1 MSAALLDYTLG
12 PAELASGLRNR
23 FEDYN
28 AEFTRITRRAARH
41 FMSRDWHAA
50 RADAVQRIELYEH
63 HVSSAIQALRME
75 LGAAIQDRELWIQI
89 KQHFADQIASLPD
102 SDFYRTFLNSIT
114 RDVFATVGVDEQIEF
129 TATSSGRASGSVPI
143 RVHPVGDSLQRAVSE
158 LLADLPF
165 ARLIG
170 DVDAFARQICRELT
184 PHFDSRRQSAAPQ
197 LVEVIDAPFYRGP
210 TACMVGRMI
219 GDGSITPF
227 VIVFVHGAEG
237 LQIESV
243 LLARSDIS
251 SLFGF
256 TRSYFHV
263 DLPVVSATV
272 SLLRTFM
279 PGNPVDELYTILGRA
294 KQGKTERYYALRRH
308 LAQSFDVFVH
318 APGQRGLVMIVFTLP
333 SHDLV
338 FKVIRD
344 RFGPPKNTSRAEVME
359 KYRWVFE
366 HDRVGRLVDAQEY
379 KQLRLPKA
387 RFMPALLEELLNESG
402 SVCHLDGDDVI
413 IGHCYIERR
422 LRPLDLFLRDAE
434 SAAAE
439 RALLDYG
446 DALRELAGIDVFP
459 GDLLLKNFGV
469 TSQGKV
475 VFYDYAEVTSLKEG
489 NVRELPSASSEE
501 EEMSAEP
508 WFFVGPNDIFP
519 EQWLPFLG
527 VPPELLDSF
536 KERHGEL
543 LGPYWWRGMQRNE
556 ATTANRPQRTGTTLP
571 GADTPFSL
579 NASTAT

>member
-12 PAELASGLRNR
+12 PVELATGLRQR

-28 AEFTRITRRAARH
+28 AEFNRITRHAARH
-41 FMSRDWHAA
+41 FQVRDWQAA
-50 RADAVQRIELYEH
+50 RADAVRRIELYER
-63 HVSSAIQALRME
+63 HVSAAIDALRRE
-75 LGAAIQDRELWIQI
+75 LGGAVHDRDLWVEI
-89 KQHFADQIASLPD
+89 KQHFEAQIAGLPD
-102 SDFYRTFLNSIT
+102 SDFYCTFFNSIT
-114 RDVFATVGVDEQIEF
+114 RDLFATVGVDEQIEF
-129 TATSSGRASGSVPI
+129 TVTASGRASGSVPI

-165 ARLIG
+165 AGLIT
-170 DVDAFARQICRELT
+170 DLESFARQICRELN

-210 TACMVGRMI
+210 SASIVGRMI

-227 VIVFVHGAEG
+227 VIVFLHAADG
-237 LQIESV
+237 LRIESV

-263 DLPVVSATV
+263 ELPVVSAAV

-279 PGNPVDELYTILGRA
+279 PGKPVDELYTILGRA
-294 KQGKTERYYALRRH
+294 KQGKIERYYALQRH
-308 LAQSFDVFVH
+308 LAQSFDVFVD
-318 APGQRGLVMIVFTLP
+318 APGQRGLVMVVFTLP

-344 RFGPPKNTSRAEVME
+344 RFGPPKNTTRTEVME
-359 KYRWVFE
+359 KYKWVFE

-387 RFMPALLEELLNESG
+387 RFMPALLQELLTECG
-402 SVCHLDGDDVI
+402 SVCRLDGDDLIV
-413 IGHCYIERR
+413 GHCYIERR
-422 LRPLDLFLRDAE
+422 LRPLDLFLRDAD

-439 RALLDYG
+439 HALLDYG

-475 VFYDYAEVTSLKEG
+475 VFYDYDEVTSLREC
-489 NVRELPSASSEE
+489 NFRELPAATNDEDE
-501 EEMSAEP
+501 FSAEP
-508 WFFVGPNDIFP
+508 WFFVGPNDVFP

-527 VPPELLDSF
+527 IPPELLDSF
-536 KERHGEL
+536 KARHGDL
-543 LGPYWWRGMQRNE
+543 LGPHWWRSRQLG
-556 ATTANRPQRTGTTLP
+556 
-571 GADTPFSL
+571 
-579 NASTAT
+579 

>member
-1 MSAALLDYTLG
+1 MSAVLLDDVMSVRLEA
-12 PAELASGLRNR
+12 PAPATDAPVGAMELATELRQR

-28 AEFTRITRRAARH
+28 AEFRRITRRAARH
-41 FMSRDWHAA
+41 FLQRDWQAA
-50 RADAVQRIELYEH
+50 RADAVQRIELYEC
-63 HVSSAIQALRME
+63 HVSGAIDTLRQV
-75 LGAAIQDRELWIQI
+75 LGPAIHERELWIGI
-89 KQHFADQIASLPD
+89 KNHFAGQIASLPD

-129 TATSSGRASGSVPI
+129 TVTASGRASGSVPI
-143 RVHPVGDSLQRAVSE
+143 RVHPVGDSLQRAICE

-165 ARLIG
+165 ARLIPE
-170 DVDAFARQICRELT
+170 VESFARQICRELT

-197 LVEVIDAPFYRGP
+197 LVEVIDAPFYRGD
-210 TACMVGRMI
+210 TATLVGRMI

-227 VIVFVHGAEG
+227 VIVFRHDAEG
-237 LQIESV
+237 LKIDSV
-243 LLARSDIS
+243 LLSRSDIS

-263 DLPVVSATV
+263 DLPVVSAAV

-279 PGNPVDELYTILGRA
+279 PCNPVDELYTILGRA

-318 APGQRGLVMIVFTLP
+318 APGQRGLVMVAFTLP

-344 RFGPPKNTSRAEVME
+344 RFGPPKNTTRAEVME
-359 KYRWVFE
+359 RYKWVFE

-387 RFMPALLEELLNESG
+387 RFMPALLQDLLTEAG
-402 SVCHLDGDDVI
+402 SVCRLDGDDLIV
-413 IGHCYIERR
+413 GHCYIERR

-446 DALRELAGIDVFP
+446 DALRELASNDVFP

-475 VFYDYAEVTSLKEG
+475 VFYDYDEVTSLREC
-489 NVRELPSASSEE
+489 NFRELPVPSNEE
-501 EEMSAEP
+501 EVMSAEP
-508 WFFVGPNDIFP
+508 WFFVGDNDIFP

-527 VPPELLDSF
+527 IPRELLDSF
-536 KERHGEL
+536 KARHGEL
-543 LGPYWWRGMQRNE
+543 LGPHWWRSAQR
-556 ATTANRPQRTGTTLP
+556 
-571 GADTPFSL
+571 AD
-579 NASTAT
+579 

>member
-1 MSAALLDYTLG
+1 VLLDVQVG
-12 PAELASGLRNR
+12 PVELAAGLRQR
-23 FEDYN
+23 FEEYN
-28 AEFTRITRRAARH
+28 AEFARITRRAARH
-41 FMSRDWHAA
+41 FIAQDWHVA
-50 RADAVQRIELYEH
+50 RADAVQRIELYER
-63 HVSSAIQALRME
+63 HVSSAIEAVRQL
-75 LGAAIQDRELWIQI
+75 LGAAIDDRALWVEI
-89 KQHFADQIASLPD
+89 KRHFALQIASLPD

-114 RDVFATVGVDEQIEF
+114 RDVFATVGVDEEIEF
-129 TATSSGRASGSVPI
+129 TVPAARRASGSVPI
-143 RVHPVGDSLQRAVSE
+143 RVHPVGDSLQRAVCE

-165 ARLIG
+165 AGLIAE
-170 DVDAFARQICRELT
+170 VESFAKQICRELT

-210 TACMVGRMI
+210 TATIVGRMI

-227 VIVFVHGAEG
+227 VIVFKHAADG
-237 LQIESV
+237 LKIESV

-263 DLPVVSATV
+263 DLPVVSAAV

-279 PGNPVDELYTILGRA
+279 PGKPVDELYTVLGRA

-308 LAQSFDVFVH
+308 LAQSFDVFVD
-318 APGQRGLVMIVFTLP
+318 APGQRGLVMVVFTLP

-344 RFGPPKNTSRAEVME
+344 RFGPPKNTTRAEVME
-359 KYRWVFE
+359 KYQWVFE

-379 KQLRLPKA
+379 RQLRLPKA
-387 RFMPALLEELLNESG
+387 RFMPALLQQLLTECG
-402 SVCHLDGDDVI
+402 SVCRLDGDDLIV
-413 IGHCYIERR
+413 GHCYIERR

-475 VFYDYAEVTSLKEG
+475 VFYDYDEVTSLHEC
-489 NVRELPSASSEE
+489 NFRELPVASCEE

-508 WFFVGPNDIFP
+508 WFFVGQNDIFP

-527 VPPELLDSF
+527 IPSELLDSF
-536 KERHGEL
+536 KARHGEL
-543 LGPYWWRGMQRNE
+543 LGPHWWRSLQSG
-556 ATTANRPQRTGTTLP
+556 TG
-571 GADTPFSL
+571 S
-579 NASTAT
+579 

>member
-1 MSAALLDYTLG
+1 MSAALLEPLHAVG
-12 PAELASGLRNR
+12 PVELATSLQQR
-23 FEDYN
+23 FDDYN
-28 AEFTRITRRAARH
+28 AEFNRITRRAARH
-41 FMSRDWHAA
+41 FIARDWPAA
-50 RADAVQRIELYEH
+50 RADAVLRIELYER
-63 HVSSAIQALRME
+63 HVSGAIDLVRRE
-75 LGAAIQDRELWIQI
+75 LADAVHDRELWVEA
-89 KQHFADQIASLPD
+89 KQHFEEQIASLPD

-129 TATSSGRASGSVPI
+129 TVTASGRASGSVPI
-143 RVHPVGDSLQRAVSE
+143 RVHPVDDSLQRAVCE

-165 ARLIG
+165 AGLIAE
-170 DVDAFARQICRELT
+170 VETFARQICQELT

-210 TACMVGRMI
+210 SASIVGRMI

-227 VIVFVHGAEG
+227 VIVFLNTAEG
-237 LQIESV
+237 LKIESV

-263 DLPVVSATV
+263 DLPVVSAAV

-279 PGNPVDELYTILGRA
+279 PGKPVDELYTVLGRA

-308 LAQSFDVFVH
+308 LAQSFDVFVD
-318 APGQRGLVMIVFTLP
+318 APGQRGLVMVVFTLP

-344 RFGPPKNTSRAEVME
+344 RFGPPKNTTRTEVME
-359 KYRWVFE
+359 KYQWVFE

-387 RFMPALLEELLNESG
+387 RFMPALLEELLTECG
-402 SVCHLDGDDVI
+402 SVCRLDGDDLIV
-413 IGHCYIERR
+413 GHCYIERR
-422 LRPLDLFLRDAE
+422 LRPLDLFLRDAD
-434 SAAAE
+434 SVAAE

-475 VFYDYAEVTSLKEG
+475 VFYDYDEVTSLREC
-489 NVRELPSASSEE
+489 NFRELPTATTDEDE
-501 EEMSAEP
+501 FSAEP

-527 VPPELLDSF
+527 IPPELLGSF
-536 KERHGEL
+536 KAKHGEL
-543 LGPYWWRGMQRNE
+543 LAPQWWRSRQAG
-556 ATTANRPQRTGTTLP
+556 
-571 GADTPFSL
+571 
-579 NASTAT
+579 

>member
-1 MSAALLDYTLG
+1 MSAVLLEAPAADSNLRA
-12 PAELASGLRNR
+12 AELAAGLRQR

-28 AEFTRITRRAARH
+28 AEFTRITRRAAGH
-41 FMSRDWHAA
+41 FLVRDWRAA
-50 RADAVQRIELYEH
+50 RSDAVQRIELYDR
-63 HVSSAIQALRME
+63 HVSGAIDSLRQE
-75 LGAAIQDRELWIQI
+75 LDASLHDRELWVEI
-89 KQHFADQIASLPD
+89 KRHFDLQIANVPD

-114 RDVFATVGVDEQIEF
+114 RDVFATVGVDEHIEF
-129 TATSSGRASGSVPI
+129 TVTASGRASGSVPI

-158 LLADLPF
+158 LLMDLPF
-165 ARLIG
+165 GGLITDG
-170 DVDAFARQICRELT
+170 ESFARQICRELT

-210 TACMVGRMI
+210 TASIVGRMI

-227 VIVFVHGAEG
+227 VIVFVHAVDG
-237 LQIESV
+237 LKIESV

-251 SLFGF
+251 SMFGF

-263 DLPVVSATV
+263 DLPVVSAAV

-279 PGNPVDELYTILGRA
+279 PGKPVDELYTVLGRA

-318 APGQRGLVMIVFTLP
+318 APGQRGLVMVVFTLP

-344 RFGPPKNTSRAEVME
+344 RFGPPKNTTRAEVME
-359 KYRWVFE
+359 KYKWVFE

-387 RFMPALLEELLNESG
+387 RFMPALLQELLTESG
-402 SVCHLDGDDVI
+402 SVCRLDGDDVI
-413 IGHCYIERR
+413 IGHCYVERR
-422 LRPLDLFLRDAE
+422 LRPLDLFLRDE
-434 SAAAE
+434 DSVAAE

-446 DALRELAGIDVFP
+446 DALRELARMDVFP

-475 VFYDYAEVTSLKEG
+475 VFYDYDEVTSLREC
-489 NVRELPSASSEE
+489 NFRELPVASNDE

-508 WFFVGPNDIFP
+508 WFFVGQNDIFP

-527 VPPELLDSF
+527 IPPELLESF
-536 KERHGEL
+536 KARHGEL
-543 LGPYWWRGMQRNE
+543 LGPTWWRSIQ
-556 ATTANRPQRTGTTLP
+556 
-571 GADTPFSL
+571 
-579 NASTAT
+579 AS

>member
-1 MSAALLDYTLG
+1 MSAALLEPL
-12 PAELASGLRNR
+12 PAVDAPVSPVELAAGLRQR

-28 AEFTRITRRAARH
+28 SEFTLITRRAARH
-41 FMSRDWHAA
+41 FMARDWHAA
-50 RADAVQRIELYEH
+50 RADAVQRIELYEL
-63 HVSSAIQALRME
+63 HVCGAIEAMRQI
-75 LGAAIQDRELWIQI
+75 LGAAIHDRELWVEI
-89 KQHFADQIASLPD
+89 KRHFALQIASLPD

-114 RDVFATVGVDEQIEF
+114 RDLFATVGVDEQIEF
-129 TATSSGRASGSVPI
+129 SVPAARRASGSVPI
-143 RVHPVGDSLQRAVSE
+143 RVHPVGDSLQRAVCE

-165 ARLIG
+165 AGLIAE
-170 DVDAFARQICRELT
+170 VESLAKQICRELT

-197 LVEVIDAPFYRGP
+197 LVEVIDAPFYRGD
-210 TACMVGRMI
+210 TATIVGRMI

-227 VIVFVHGAEG
+227 VIVFRHDADG
-237 LQIESV
+237 LKIDSV
-243 LLARSDIS
+243 LLASSDIS

-263 DLPVVSATV
+263 DLPVVSAAV

-279 PGNPVDELYTILGRA
+279 PGKPVDELYTILGRA

-308 LAQSFDVFVH
+308 LAQSFDVFVN
-318 APGQRGLVMIVFTLP
+318 APGQRGLVMVVFTLP

-344 RFGPPKNTSRAEVME
+344 RFGPPKNTSRAEVMG

-379 KQLRLPKA
+379 KLLRLPKS
-387 RFMPALLEELLNESG
+387 RFMPALLQELLTESG
-402 SVCHLDGDDVI
+402 SVCRLDGDDLIV
-413 IGHCYIERR
+413 GHCYIERR
-422 LRPLDLFLRDAE
+422 LRPLDLFIRDTD

-475 VFYDYAEVTSLKEG
+475 VFYDYDEVTSLNEC
-489 NVRELPSASSEE
+489 NFRELPVASNEE
-501 EEMSAEP
+501 EEFSAEP
-508 WFFVGPNDIFP
+508 WFYVGPNDIFP

-527 VPPELLDSF
+527 IPEELLDSF
-536 KERHGEL
+536 KARHGEL
-543 LGPYWWRGMQRNE
+543 LGPHWWRRMVERKGS
-556 ATTANRPQRTGTTLP
+556 
-571 GADTPFSL
+571 TPL
-579 NASTAT
+579 K

>member
-1 MSAALLDYTLG
+1 MA
-12 PAELASGLRNR
+12 
-23 FEDYN
+23 
-28 AEFTRITRRAARH
+28 
-41 FMSRDWHAA
+41 RDWPAA
-50 RADAVQRIELYEH
+50 RADAVQRIELYER
-63 HVSSAIQALRME
+63 HVSSAIEALRQE
-75 LGAAIQDRELWIQI
+75 LGAALHDRELWVEI
-89 KQHFADQIASLPD
+89 KRHFELQIASLPD

-114 RDVFATVGVDEQIEF
+114 RDVFTTVGVDEQIEF
-129 TATSSGRASGSVPI
+129 TATASGRASGSVPI
-143 RVHPVGDSLQRAVSE
+143 RVHPVGDSLQRAVCE

-165 ARLIG
+165 AGLIA

-210 TACMVGRMI
+210 TAMHRRPHDRRRQHHAVRHRVRTRAPT
-219 GDGSITPF
+219 GSK
-227 VIVFVHGAEG
+227 
-237 LQIESV
+237 IESV

-263 DLPVVSATV
+263 DLPVVSAAV

-318 APGQRGLVMIVFTLP
+318 APGQRGLVMVVFTLP

-344 RFGPPKNTSRAEVME
+344 RFGPPKNTTRAEVME
-359 KYRWVFE
+359 KYKWVFE

-387 RFMPALLEELLNESG
+387 RFMPALLQELLTESG
-402 SVCHLDGDDVI
+402 SVCRLDGDDLIV
-413 IGHCYIERR
+413 GHCYIERR
-422 LRPLDLFLRDAE
+422 LRPLDLFLRDAD

-475 VFYDYAEVTSLKEG
+475 VFYDYDEVTSLREC
-489 NVRELPSASSEE
+489 NFRELPVASNEE
-501 EEMSAEP
+501 EEFSAEP
-508 WFFVGPNDIFP
+508 WFFVGP
-519 EQWLPFLG
+519 
-527 VPPELLDSF
+527 
-536 KERHGEL
+536 ERHLPRAMAAIPGNSAGAARFVQGQARRTA
-543 LGPYWWRGMQRNE
+543 GPALVAKTSVDGH
-556 ATTANRPQRTGTTLP
+556 LH
-571 GADTPFSL
+571 
-579 NASTAT
+579 

>member
-1 MSAALLDYTLG
+1 MAAEPSGRTARPRVAFVITARERSAGGDGARRG
-12 PAELASGLRNR
+12 AARHRRRG
-23 FEDYN
+23 
-28 AEFTRITRRAARH
+28 TRTRAAR
-41 FMSRDWHAA
+41 S
-50 RADAVQRIELYEH
+50 DAVQRIELYDR
-63 HVSSAIQALRME
+63 HVSGAIDSLRQE
-75 LGAAIQDRELWIQI
+75 LDASLHDRDLWVEI
-89 KQHFADQIASLPD
+89 KRHFDLQIANVPD

-129 TATSSGRASGSVPI
+129 TVTASGRASGSVPI

-158 LLADLPF
+158 LLMDLPF
-165 ARLIG
+165 CGLITDG
-170 DVDAFARQICRELT
+170 ESFARQICRELT

-210 TACMVGRMI
+210 TAIIVGRMI

-227 VIVFVHGAEG
+227 VIVFLHAADG
-237 LQIESV
+237 LKIESV

-251 SLFGF
+251 SMFGF

-263 DLPVVSATV
+263 DLPVVSAAV

-279 PGNPVDELYTILGRA
+279 PGKPVDELYTVLGRA

-318 APGQRGLVMIVFTLP
+318 APGQRGLVMVVFTLP

-344 RFGPPKNTSRAEVME
+344 RFGPPKNTTRAEVME
-359 KYRWVFE
+359 KYKWVFE

-387 RFMPALLEELLNESG
+387 RFMPALLQELLTESG
-402 SVCHLDGDDVI
+402 SVCRLDGDDVI
-413 IGHCYIERR
+413 IGHCYVERR
-422 LRPLDLFLRDAE
+422 LRPLDLFLRDE
-434 SAAAE
+434 DSVAAE

-446 DALRELAGIDVFP
+446 DALRELARMDVFP

-475 VFYDYAEVTSLKEG
+475 VFYDYDEVTSLREC
-489 NVRELPSASSEE
+489 NFRELPVAANDE

-508 WFFVGPNDIFP
+508 WFFVGQNDIFP

-527 VPPELLDSF
+527 IPPELLESF
-536 KERHGEL
+536 KARHGEL
-543 LGPYWWRGMQRNE
+543 LGPTWWRSIQ
-556 ATTANRPQRTGTTLP
+556 
-571 GADTPFSL
+571 
-579 NASTAT
+579 AS

>member
-1 MSAALLDYTLG
+1 MSVALLEYTLS
-12 PAELASGLRNR
+12 PVELATGLRQR

-41 FMSRDWHAA
+41 YITRDWQAA
-50 RADAVQRIELYEH
+50 RADAVQRIELYEK
-63 HVSSAIQALRME
+63 HVSGALEALRQE
-75 LGAAIQDRELWIQI
+75 LGNSVHDRGLWIEI
-89 KQHFADQIASLPD
+89 KQHFADQIANVPD

-114 RDVFATVGVDEQIEF
+114 RDLFATVGVDEQIEF
-129 TATSSGRASGSVPI
+129 TVTASGRASGNVPI
-143 RVHPVGDSLQRAVSE
+143 RVHPVGDSLQRAACE
-158 LLADLPF
+158 LLEDLPF
-165 ARLIG
+165 ASLIR
-170 DVDAFARQICRELT
+170 DVESFAKQICRELT

-197 LVEVIDAPFYRGP
+197 LVEAIDAPFYRGD
-210 TACMVGRMI
+210 TATLVGRMI

-227 VIVFVHGAEG
+227 VIVFRHAADG
-237 LQIESV
+237 LRIDSV

-256 TRSYFHV
+256 TRTYFHV
-263 DLPVVSATV
+263 DLPVVSAAV

-279 PGNPVDELYTILGRA
+279 PCNPVDELYTILGRA

-318 APGQRGLVMIVFTLP
+318 APGQRGLVMVAFTLP

-344 RFGPPKNTSRAEVME
+344 RFGPPKNTTRAEVME
-359 KYRWVFE
+359 RYKWVFE

-379 KQLRLPKA
+379 KQLRLPRS
-387 RFMPALLEELLNESG
+387 RFMPALLDELLTESG
-402 SVCHLDGDDVI
+402 SVCRLDGDDVI

-422 LRPLDLFLRDAE
+422 LRPLDLYLRDAE

-446 DALRELAGIDVFP
+446 DALRELAAIDVFP

-475 VFYDYAEVTSLKEG
+475 VFYDYDEVTSLHEC
-489 NVRELPSASSEE
+489 NFRELPVASNDE

-527 VPPELLDSF
+527 IPDEFLDSF
-536 KERHGEL
+536 KVKHGEL
-543 LGPYWWRGMQRNE
+543 LGPHWWRAAQVRP
-556 ATTANRPQRTGTTLP
+556 AN
-571 GADTPFSL
+571 
-579 NASTAT
+579 

>member
-1 MSAALLDYTLG
+1 MSAALLDRDACALAR
-12 PAELASGLRNR
+12 PAPPAAADPVELAAGLRRR

-41 FMSRDWHAA
+41 FMARDWSAA
-50 RADAVQRIELYEH
+50 RMDAVARIELYER
-63 HVSSAIQALRME
+63 HVSASIEALRRQ
-75 LGAAIQDRELWIQI
+75 LGAQLHERALWVAIKR
-89 KQHFADQIASLPD
+89 HFAQIIDGLPD
-102 SDFYRTFLNSIT
+102 SDFYRTFLNSVT

-129 TATSSGRASGSVPI
+129 TVTASGRASGSVPI
-143 RVHPVGDSLQRAVSE
+143 RVHPVGESLQRAASE

-165 ARLIG
+165 ARLIP
-170 DVDAFARQICRELT
+170 DTEAFARQICRELT

-197 LVEVIDAPFYRGP
+197 LVEVIDAPFYRGD
-210 TACMVGRMI
+210 TATLVGRLI

-227 VIVFVHGAEG
+227 VIVFQHAPGG
-237 LQIESV
+237 LRIDSV
-243 LLARSDIS
+243 LLARSDIA

-263 DLPVVSATV
+263 DLPVVSAAV

-279 PGNPVDELYTILGRA
+279 PGKPVDELYTILGRA

-344 RFGPPKNTSRAEVME
+344 RFGPPKNTTRAEVME
-359 KYRWVFE
+359 RYQWVFG

-379 KQLRLPKA
+379 RQLRLPQS
-387 RFMPALLEELLNESG
+387 RFMPALLQELLHEAG
-402 SVCHLDGDDVI
+402 SVCRLEGDDLI

-422 LRPLDLFLRDAE
+422 LRPLDLFLRDAD

-469 TSQGKV
+469 TSEGKV
-475 VFYDYAEVTSLKEG
+475 VFYDYDEVTSLHECHF
-489 NVRELPSASSEE
+489 RELPVAATPEE
-501 EEMSAEP
+501 EFSAEP
-508 WFFVGPNDIFP
+508 WYFVAEHDVFP

-527 VPPELLDSF
+527 IPPELLESF
-536 KERHGEL
+536 RERHGEL
-543 LGPYWWRGMQRNE
+543 LSPHWWRAIQ
-556 ATTANRPQRTGTTLP
+556 AAA
-571 GADTPFSL
+571 GAQ
-579 NASTAT
+579 A

>member
-1 MSAALLDYTLG
+1 MSAVLLDYCLNA
-12 PAELASGLRNR
+12 AELATGLRQR

-28 AEFTRITRRAARH
+28 AEFTRITRKAARR
-41 FMSRDWHAA
+41 FIERDWHAG
-50 RADAVQRIELYEH
+50 RADAVKRIELYEQ
-63 HVSSAIQALRME
+63 HVSGAIEALRQE
-75 LGAAIQDRELWIQI
+75 LGDRTHDRELWVEIKRRFEEQI
-89 KQHFADQIASLPD
+89 VNLPD

-114 RDVFATVGVDEQIEF
+114 RDLFATVGVDEQIEF
-129 TATSSGRASGSVPI
+129 TATASGRASGSVPI
-143 RVHPVGDSLQRAVSE
+143 RVHPVGDSLQRAVCE
-158 LLADLPF
+158 LLTDLPF
-165 ARLIG
+165 AGLIS
-170 DVDAFARQICRELT
+170 DVEAFSRQICRELT

-210 TACMVGRMI
+210 TATMVGRMI

-227 VIVFVHGAEG
+227 VIVFLHAADG
-237 LQIESV
+237 LKVESV
-243 LLARSDIS
+243 LLSRSDIG

-263 DLPVVSATV
+263 DLPVVSAAV

-279 PGNPVDELYTILGRA
+279 PGKPVDELYTILGRA

-344 RFGPPKNTSRAEVME
+344 RFGPPKNTTRTEVME
-359 KYRWVFE
+359 KYKWVFE

-379 KQLRLPKA
+379 RQLRLPKA
-387 RFMPALLEELLNESG
+387 RFMPALLQELLTESG
-402 SVCHLDGDDVI
+402 SVCRLDGDDLIV
-413 IGHCYIERR
+413 GHCYIERR
-422 LRPLDLFLRDAE
+422 LRPLDLFLRDE
-434 SAAAE
+434 DSVAAE

-446 DALRELAGIDVFP
+446 DALRELARIDVFP

-475 VFYDYAEVTSLKEG
+475 VFYDYDEVTSLREC
-489 NVRELPSASSEE
+489 NFRELPTASSEE

-508 WFFVGPNDIFP
+508 WFFVGSNDIFP

-527 VPPELLDSF
+527 VPPELLETF
-536 KERHGEL
+536 KARHGEL
-543 LGPYWWRGMQRNE
+543 LAPGWWRGIQS
-556 ATTANRPQRTGTTLP
+556 QSG
-571 GADTPFSL
+571 S
-579 NASTAT
+579 

>member
-1 MSAALLDYTLG
+1 MSAALLDRVVSAAPTPRLADILVN
-12 PAELASGLRNR
+12 PAELAAGLRLR
-23 FEDYN
+23 FEHYN
-28 AEFTRITRRAARH
+28 AEFARITRRAARH
-41 FMSRDWHAA
+41 FMARDWPAA
-50 RADAVQRIELYEH
+50 RADAVQRIELYEE
-63 HVSSAIQALRME
+63 HVGRALNSLRE
-75 LGAAIQDRELWIQI
+75 LGTAIDDRELWIGV
-89 KQHFADQIASLPD
+89 KRHFDLEITSLPD

-114 RDVFATVGVDEQIEF
+114 RDLFATVGVDEEIEF
-129 TATSSGRASGSVPI
+129 TATAAGRASGSVPI
-143 RVHPVGDSLQRAVSE
+143 RVHPVGDSLERAVGE
-158 LLADLPF
+158 LLEDLPF
-165 ARLIG
+165 ASLVG
-170 DVDAFARQICRELT
+170 EVESLARQVCRELT

-210 TACMVGRMI
+210 TASIVGRLI

-227 VIVFVHGAEG
+227 VIVFLHAADG
-237 LQIESV
+237 LKIESV

-263 DLPVVSATV
+263 DLPVVSAAV

-279 PGNPVDELYTILGRA
+279 PGKPVDELYTILGRA

-318 APGQRGLVMIVFTLP
+318 APGQRGLVMVVFTLP

-344 RFGPPKNTSRAEVME
+344 RFGPPKNTTRAEVME
-359 KYRWVFE
+359 KYKWVFE

-387 RFMPALLEELLNESG
+387 RFMPVLLQELLTECG
-402 SVCHLDGDDVI
+402 SVCRLDGEDLIV
-413 IGHCYIERR
+413 GHCYIERR
-422 LRPLDLFLRDAE
+422 LRPLDLFLRDAD
-434 SAAAE
+434 STAAE

-475 VFYDYAEVTSLKEG
+475 VFYDYDEVTSLREC
-489 NVRELPSASSEE
+489 NFRELPVAATEE
-501 EEMSAEP
+501 EEFSAEP
-508 WFFVGPNDIFP
+508 WFFVAPNDIFP

-527 VPPELLDSF
+527 IPPELLDSF
-536 KERHGEL
+536 KARHGEL
-543 LGPYWWRGMQRNE
+543 LAPQWWRSCQPPP
-556 ATTANRPQRTGTTLP
+556 AH
-571 GADTPFSL
+571 
-579 NASTAT
+579 

>member
-1 MSAALLDYTLG
+1 MRRQIRWQ
-12 PAELASGLRNR
+12 LASGLRQR
-23 FEDYN
+23 FEAYN
-28 AEFTRITRRAARH
+28 SEFTRITRRAAQH
-41 FMSRDWHAA
+41 FLARDWHAA
-50 RADAVQRIELYEH
+50 RSDAVQRIELYDL
-63 HVSSAIQALRME
+63 HVSNAIEALRQE
-75 LGAAIQDRELWIQI
+75 LGASLHDRELWVDI
-89 KQHFADQIASLPD
+89 KWRFELEIATLPD

-114 RDVFATVGVDEQIEF
+114 RDVFNTVGVDEQIEF

-143 RVHPVGDSLQRAVSE
+143 RVHPVGDSLQRAVNE
-158 LLADLPF
+158 LLSDLPF
-165 ARLIG
+165 ARLIT
-170 DVDAFARQICRELT
+170 DLDALAGQICRELT

-210 TACMVGRMI
+210 TACIVGRMI

-227 VIVFVHGAEG
+227 VIVFVHRADG
-237 LQIESV
+237 LEIESV

-263 DLPVVSATV
+263 DLPVVSAAV

-318 APGQRGLVMIVFTLP
+318 APGQRGLVMVVFTLP

-359 KYRWVFE
+359 KYRWIFE

-379 KQLRLPKA
+379 KQLRLPSA
-387 RFMPALLEELLNESG
+387 RFMPALLQELLTESAA
-402 SVCHLDGDDVI
+402 VCRLDGDDVI
-413 IGHCYIERR
+413 VGHCYIERR
-422 LRPLDLFLRDAE
+422 LRPLDLFLRDAD
-434 SAAAE
+434 STAAE
-439 RALLDYG
+439 NALLDYG

-459 GDLLLKNFGV
+459 GDLLFKNFGV

-475 VFYDYAEVTSLKEG
+475 VFYDYDEVTSLHEC
-489 NVRELPSASSEE
+489 NFRELPVASNDEE
-501 EEMSAEP
+501 EFSAEP
-508 WFFVGPNDIFP
+508 WFFVAPNDVFP
-519 EQWLPFLG
+519 EQWLPFMG
-527 VPPELLDSF
+527 IPPELLDSF
-536 KERHGEL
+536 KARHGEL
-543 LGPYWWRGMQRNE
+543 LGPHWWRDLQSGLRSQKL
-556 ATTANRPQRTGTTLP
+556 A
-571 GADTPFSL
+571 
-579 NASTAT
+579 

>member
-1 MSAALLDYTLG
+1 M
-12 PAELASGLRNR
+12 
-23 FEDYN
+23 
-28 AEFTRITRRAARH
+28 
-41 FMSRDWHAA
+41 
-50 RADAVQRIELYEH
+50 
-63 HVSSAIQALRME
+63 
-75 LGAAIQDRELWIQI
+75 
-89 KQHFADQIASLPD
+89 
-102 SDFYRTFLNSIT
+102 
-114 RDVFATVGVDEQIEF
+114 
-129 TATSSGRASGSVPI
+129 PI
-143 RVHPVGDSLQRAVSE
+143 RVHPVGDSLQRAVCE
-158 LLADLPF
+158 VLDGLALC
-165 ARLIG
+165 RLIT
-170 DVDAFARQICRELT
+170 DVESFAKQICRELT

-210 TACMVGRMI
+210 TATIVGRMI
-219 GDGSITPF
+219 GDGSVTPF
-227 VIVFVHGAEG
+227 VIVFKHAADG
-237 LQIESV
+237 LKIESV

-279 PGNPVDELYTILGRA
+279 PGKPVDELYTILGRA

-308 LAQSFDVFVH
+308 LAQSFDVFVD
-318 APGQRGLVMIVFTLP
+318 APGQRGLVMVVFTLP

-344 RFGPPKNTSRAEVME
+344 RFGPPKNTTRDEVMGRY
-359 KYRWVFE
+359 KWVFE

-379 KQLRLPKA
+379 RQLRLPKA
-387 RFMPALLEELLNESG
+387 RFMPALLQELLTECG
-402 SVCHLDGDDVI
+402 SVCRLDGDDLIV
-413 IGHCYIERR
+413 GHCYIERR

-439 RALLDYG
+439 RALLDFG

-475 VFYDYAEVTSLKEG
+475 VFYDYDEVTSLHEC
-489 NVRELPSASSEE
+489 NFRELPVASSEE

-508 WFFVGPNDIFP
+508 WFFVGHNDIFP

-527 VPPELLDSF
+527 IPPELLDSF
-536 KERHGEL
+536 KARHGEL
-543 LGPYWWRGMQRNE
+543 LGPQWWRNTQAGPPGE
-556 ATTANRPQRTGTTLP
+556 TAP
-571 GADTPFSL
+571 GRH
-579 NASTAT
+579 

>member
-1 MSAALLDYTLG
+1 MSAALLEPLHVVG
-12 PAELASGLRNR
+12 PVELATSLRQR
-23 FEDYN
+23 FDDYN
-28 AEFTRITRRAARH
+28 AEFNRITRRAARH
-41 FMSRDWHAA
+41 FMARDWPTA
-50 RADAVQRIELYEH
+50 RADAVLRIELYER
-63 HVSSAIQALRME
+63 HVSGAIDLVRRE
-75 LGAAIQDRELWIQI
+75 LADAVHDRELWVEA
-89 KQHFADQIASLPD
+89 KRHFEEQIASLPD

-129 TATSSGRASGSVPI
+129 TVTASGRASGSVPI
-143 RVHPVGDSLQRAVSE
+143 RVHPVDDSLQRAVCE

-165 ARLIG
+165 AGLIAE
-170 DVDAFARQICRELT
+170 VETFARQICQELT

-210 TACMVGRMI
+210 SASIVGRMI

-227 VIVFVHGAEG
+227 VIVFLHTAEG
-237 LQIESV
+237 LKIESV

-263 DLPVVSATV
+263 DLPVVSAAV

-279 PGNPVDELYTILGRA
+279 PGKPVDELYTVLGRA

-308 LAQSFDVFVH
+308 LAQSFDVFVD
-318 APGQRGLVMIVFTLP
+318 APGQRGLVMVVFTLP

-344 RFGPPKNTSRAEVME
+344 RFGPPKNTTRTEVME
-359 KYRWVFE
+359 KYQWVFE

-387 RFMPALLEELLNESG
+387 RFMPALLQELLTECG
-402 SVCHLDGDDVI
+402 SVCRLDGDDLIV
-413 IGHCYIERR
+413 GHCYIERR
-422 LRPLDLFLRDAE
+422 LRPLDLFLRDAD
-434 SAAAE
+434 SVAAE

-475 VFYDYAEVTSLKEG
+475 VFYDYDEVTSLREC
-489 NVRELPSASSEE
+489 NFRELPTATTDEDE
-501 EEMSAEP
+501 FSAEP

-527 VPPELLDSF
+527 IPPELLDSF
-536 KERHGEL
+536 KARHGEL
-543 LGPYWWRGMQRNE
+543 LGPHWWRKLQVG
-556 ATTANRPQRTGTTLP
+556 
-571 GADTPFSL
+571 
-579 NASTAT
+579 

>member
-1 MSAALLDYTLG
+1 MSAVLLDYCLNA
-12 PAELASGLRNR
+12 AELATGLRQR

-28 AEFTRITRRAARH
+28 AEFTRITRKAARR
-41 FMSRDWHAA
+41 FIERDWHVG
-50 RADAVQRIELYEH
+50 RADAVKRIELYEQ
-63 HVSSAIQALRME
+63 HVSGAIEALRQE
-75 LGAAIQDRELWIQI
+75 LGDRTHDRELWVEIKRRFEEQI
-89 KQHFADQIASLPD
+89 VNLPD

-114 RDVFATVGVDEQIEF
+114 RDLFATVGVDEQIEF
-129 TATSSGRASGSVPI
+129 TATASGRASGSVPI
-143 RVHPVGDSLQRAVSE
+143 RVHPVGDSLQRAVCE
-158 LLADLPF
+158 LLTDLPF
-165 ARLIG
+165 AGLIS
-170 DVDAFARQICRELT
+170 DVEAFSRQICRELT

-210 TACMVGRMI
+210 TATIVGRMI

-227 VIVFVHGAEG
+227 VIVFLHAADG
-237 LQIESV
+237 LKVESV
-243 LLARSDIS
+243 LLSRSDIS

-263 DLPVVSATV
+263 DLPVVSAAV

-279 PGNPVDELYTILGRA
+279 PGKPVDELYTILGRA

-318 APGQRGLVMIVFTLP
+318 APGQRGLVMVVFTLP

-344 RFGPPKNTSRAEVME
+344 RFGLPKNTTRAEVME
-359 KYRWVFE
+359 KYKWVFE

-379 KQLRLPKA
+379 RQLRLPKD
-387 RFMPALLEELLNESG
+387 RFMPAVLDELLGECG
-402 SVCHLDGDDVI
+402 SVCRVEGDDLIV
-413 IGHCYIERR
+413 GHCYIERR
-422 LRPLDLFLRDAE
+422 LRPLDLFLREAD

-446 DALRELAGIDVFP
+446 DALRELAAIDVFP

-475 VFYDYAEVTSLKEG
+475 VFYDYDEVTSLREC
-489 NVRELPSASSEE
+489 NFRELPTPSNEE

-508 WFFVGPNDIFP
+508 WFFVAQNDIFP
-519 EQWLPFLG
+519 EQWLPFFG
-527 VPPELLDSF
+527 IPGELRETF
-536 KERHGEL
+536 EARHGDL
-543 LGPYWWRGMQRNE
+543 LRPDWWRKAQAASAGQE
-556 ATTANRPQRTGTTLP
+556 S
-571 GADTPFSL
+571 TPSR
-579 NASTAT
+579 AAV

>member
-1 MSAALLDYTLG
+1 MSAALLEPQAVDAPMSPL
-12 PAELASGLRNR
+12 ELAIGLRQR

-28 AEFTRITRRAARH
+28 ADFTRITRRAARH
-41 FMSRDWHAA
+41 FLARDWHAA
-50 RADAVQRIELYEH
+50 RADSVQRIELYEL
-63 HVSSAIQALRME
+63 HVSGAIAALRRE
-75 LGAAIQDRELWIQI
+75 LGAAIHDRELWVAI
-89 KQHFADQIASLPD
+89 KRHFAEQIAGVPD
-102 SDFYRTFLNSIT
+102 GDFYRTFLNSIT

-143 RVHPVGDSLQRAVSE
+143 RVHPVGDSLQRAVNE
-158 LLADLPF
+158 LLTDLPF
-165 ARLIG
+165 ARLIAN
-170 DVDAFARQICRELT
+170 VDSFARQICRELT

-210 TACMVGRMI
+210 TACVVGRMI

-227 VIVFVHGAEG
+227 VIVFVHRAGG
-237 LQIESV
+237 LEIESV

-263 DLPVVSATV
+263 DLPVVSAAV

-344 RFGPPKNTSRAEVME
+344 RFGPPKNTSRAEVMD

-387 RFMPALLEELLNESG
+387 RFMPSLLQELLSESG
-402 SVCHLDGDDVI
+402 SVCRLDGDDLIV
-413 IGHCYIERR
+413 GHCYVERR
-422 LRPLDLFLRDAE
+422 LRPLDLFLRDAD
-434 SAAAE
+434 STAAE

-469 TSQGKV
+469 TNQGKV
-475 VFYDYAEVTSLKEG
+475 VFYDYDEVTSLHEC
-489 NVRELPSASSEE
+489 NFRELPVASNEE

-536 KERHGEL
+536 KARHGEL
-543 LGPYWWRGMQRNE
+543 LGPNWWRDLQSGSGNQ
-556 ATTANRPQRTGTTLP
+556 A
-571 GADTPFSL
+571 
-579 NASTAT
+579 

>member
-1 MSAALLDYTLG
+1 MSTALLDYSLS
-12 PAELASGLRNR
+12 PAELANGLRQR
-23 FEDYN
+23 FEGYN
-28 AEFTRITRRAARH
+28 SEFTRITRRAAQH
-41 FMSRDWHAA
+41 FLARDWHAA
-50 RADAVQRIELYEH
+50 RSDAVQRIELYDL
-63 HVSSAIQALRME
+63 HVSNAIEALRQE
-75 LGAAIQDRELWIQI
+75 LGASLHDRELWVDI
-89 KQHFADQIASLPD
+89 KRRFELKIATLPD

-114 RDVFATVGVDEQIEF
+114 RDVFNTVGVDEHIEF

-143 RVHPVGDSLQRAVSE
+143 RVHPVGDSLQRAVNE
-158 LLADLPF
+158 LLSDLPF
-165 ARLIG
+165 ARLIT
-170 DVDAFARQICRELT
+170 DLDALARQICRELT

-210 TACMVGRMI
+210 TACIVGRMI

-227 VIVFVHGAEG
+227 VIVFAHRADG
-237 LQIESV
+237 LEIESV
-243 LLARSDIS
+243 LLSRSDIS

-263 DLPVVSATV
+263 DLPVVSAAV

-318 APGQRGLVMIVFTLP
+318 APGQRGLVMVVFTLP

-387 RFMPALLEELLNESG
+387 RFMPALLQELLTEAG
-402 SVCHLDGDDVI
+402 SVCRLDGEDLIV
-413 IGHCYIERR
+413 GHCYIERR
-422 LRPLDLFLRDAE
+422 LRPLDMFLRDAD

-439 RALLDYG
+439 GALLDYG
-446 DALRELAGIDVFP
+446 DALRELAGNDVFP
-459 GDLLLKNFGV
+459 GDLLFKNFGV

-475 VFYDYAEVTSLKEG
+475 VFYDYDEVTSL
-489 NVRELPSASSEE
+489 RECNFRDLPVASNEE
-501 EEMSAEP
+501 EEFSAEP
-508 WFFVGPNDIFP
+508 WFFVAPNDVFP
-519 EQWLPFLG
+519 EQWLPFMG
-527 VPPELLDSF
+527 IPPELLDSF
-536 KERHGEL
+536 KARHGEL
-543 LGPYWWRGMQRNE
+543 LGPHWWRKLQSM
-556 ATTANRPQRTGTTLP
+556 GTP
-571 GADTPFSL
+571 IS
-579 NASTAT
+579 

>member
-1 MSAALLDYTLG
+1 LSAALLELDASAS
-12 PAELASGLRNR
+12 PPRPDAPVSPVELAAGLRQR

-41 FMSRDWHAA
+41 FISRDWHAA
-50 RADAVQRIELYEH
+50 RADAVQRIELYED
-63 HVSSAIQALRME
+63 HVSGAIEAVRRQ
-75 LGAAIQDRELWIQI
+75 LGAALHDRSLWVEI
-89 KQHFADQIASLPD
+89 KAHFALQIAALPD
-102 SDFYRTFLNSIT
+102 SDFYRTYLNSIT

-129 TATSSGRASGSVPI
+129 TATASGRASGSVPI
-143 RVHPVGDSLQRAVSE
+143 RVHPVGDSLQRAVYE
-158 LLADLPF
+158 LLTDLPF
-165 ARLIG
+165 AGLIAE
-170 DVDAFARQICRELT
+170 VDSFARQICRELT

-197 LVEVIDAPFYRGP
+197 LVEVIDAPFFRGD
-210 TACMVGRMI
+210 TATIVGRMI
-219 GDGSITPF
+219 GDGSVTPF
-227 VIVFVHGAEG
+227 VIVFRHAIDG
-237 LQIESV
+237 LKIDSV

-263 DLPVVSATV
+263 DLPVVSAAV

-279 PGNPVDELYTILGRA
+279 PGKPVDELYTILGRA

-308 LAQSFDVFVH
+308 LAQSFDVFVD

-344 RFGPPKNTSRAEVME
+344 RFGPQKNTSRAEVME

-387 RFMPALLEELLNESG
+387 RFMPALLQELLTESG
-402 SVCHLDGDDVI
+402 SVCRLDGDDLIV
-413 IGHCYIERR
+413 GHCYIERR
-422 LRPLDLFLRDAE
+422 LRPLDMFLRDE
-434 SAAAE
+434 DSTAAE

-469 TSQGKV
+469 TSQGKI
-475 VFYDYAEVTSLKEG
+475 VFYDYDEVTSLNEC
-489 NVRELPSASSEE
+489 NFRELPVASSEE

-527 VPPELLDSF
+527 IPPELLESF
-536 KERHGEL
+536 KARHGEL
-543 LGPYWWRGMQRNE
+543 LGPHWWRGLQSE
-556 ATTANRPQRTGTTLP
+556 AAI
-571 GADTPFSL
+571 S
-579 NASTAT
+579 